1 MIELYVSA
9 NGDRWLLL
17 RGADDVPVVRHVPN
31 LASGGNPSDTSVA
44 DFLASAHAT
53 PQGEALLAS
62 IANRA
67 SCAVGEQSS
76 TVRTT
81 VNQPTVE
88 SLLLAAARVR
98 TFANE
103 RHLTN
108 ASGFFFARDARLFLV
123 TSRHVVLDAL
133 SEHFPDRLE
142 IELHIDN
149 DNLGASIWFSLP
161 LYADGMGLWRQGAD
175 GGGEVDVAV
184 LEVIREQ
191 LPRTAVFEAFGPE
204 HLPKAQDVM
213 PVGSSVLIVGFPLG
227 FHDSLHHLPV
237 VRQGVIA
244 SAFGLRFQ
252 GKGCF
257 ITDARTHRGTSGA
270 PVVMSDATAGTAS
283 NRGALSWK
291 LLGVHSSTIDMGE
304 RDLQV
309 DESLGLNSAWYAD
322 ILMSLTQ
329 IPRQGA
335 IMTDH
340 NEMNGASDPEGRS
353 ERDAKP
359 TTEQNQDRA
368 AQDALDRG
376 DKEKI
381 DKTLD
386 ELNVSTTDSGKDQS
400 RKSDTEGSNSSSKNL
415 DEQSD

>member
-1 MIELYVSA
+1 MDKNLIELYVSA

-31 LASGGNPSDTSVA
+31 VASGGKATDASVA

-62 IANRA
+62 IGNLTG
-67 SCAVGEQSS
+67 CAAGGQSS
-76 TVRTT
+76 TVRAT
-81 VNQPTVE
+81 VKQPTVE
-88 SLLLAAARVR
+88 GLLLAAVRVR

-108 ASGFFFARDARLFLV
+108 ASGFFFTRDERLFLV
-123 TSRHVVLDAL
+123 TSRHVVLDAP

-142 IELHIDN
+142 IELHIDS
-149 DNLGASIWFSLP
+149 DNLGASTWFSLP
-161 LYADGMGLWRQGAD
+161 LYAEGMSLWREGAD

-184 LEVIREQ
+184 LEVVRER
-191 LPRTAVFEAFGPE
+191 LPRTAVFEAFGLE

-213 PVGSSVLIVGFPLG
+213 PVGASVLIVGFPLG
-227 FHDSLHHLPV
+227 FHDLLHHLPV

-270 PVVMSDATAGTAS
+270 PVVMSDGNAAMAS
-283 NRGALSWK
+283 SRSALPWK
-291 LLGVHSSTIDMGE
+291 LLGIHSSTIDMGG

-322 ILMSLTQ
+322 ILMAITQ
-329 IPRQGA
+329 PPLQGA
-335 IMTDH
+335 IMS
-340 NEMNGASDPEGRS
+340 ERS
-353 ERDAKP
+353 E
-359 TTEQNQDRA
+359 
-368 AQDALDRG
+368 
-376 DKEKI
+376 
-381 DKTLD
+381 
-386 ELNVSTTDSGKDQS
+386 TDGHSG
-400 RKSDTEGSNSSSKNL
+400 
-415 DEQSD
+415 

>member
-1 MIELYVSA
+1 MVQDVFEFYASA
-9 NGDRWLLL
+9 NGDRWLLH
-17 RGADDVPVVRHVPN
+17 RGADDVTMVRHVPN
-31 LASGGNPSDTSVA
+31 IASGGKPTDTSVG

-62 IANRA
+62 VENLAG
-67 SCAVGEQSS
+67 CAVGGQPS
-76 TVRTT
+76 TVRATI
-81 VNQPTVE
+81 NRPTVE
-88 SLLLAAARVR
+88 GLLLAAVRVR

-108 ASGFFFARDARLFLV
+108 ASGFFFARHERLFLV
-123 TSRHVVLDAL
+123 TSRHVVHDTA

-142 IELHIDN
+142 IELHIDSE
-149 DNLGASIWFSLP
+149 NLGASTWFSLA
-161 LYADGMGLWRQGAD
+161 LYAEGMSLWREGAD
-175 GGGEVDVAV
+175 GGGEVDVAA
-184 LEVIREQ
+184 LEVLREQ
-191 LPRTAVFEAFGPE
+191 LPRTAVFEAFEPE

-270 PVVMSDATAGTAS
+270 PVVMSDANSATGS
-283 NRGALSWK
+283 SRCALPWK
-291 LLGVHSSTIDMGE
+291 LLGIHSSTIDMGG

-322 ILMSLTQ
+322 ILMAITRPPL
-329 IPRQGA
+329 QGA
-335 IMTDH
+335 TMTAH
-340 NEMNGASDPEGRS
+340 NEADEHSDQEDV
-353 ERDAKP
+353 ERDAPQP
-359 TTEQNQDRA
+359 TIE
-368 AQDALDRG
+368 
-376 DKEKI
+376 
-381 DKTLD
+381 
-386 ELNVSTTDSGKDQS
+386 
-400 RKSDTEGSNSSSKNL
+400 
-415 DEQSD
+415 